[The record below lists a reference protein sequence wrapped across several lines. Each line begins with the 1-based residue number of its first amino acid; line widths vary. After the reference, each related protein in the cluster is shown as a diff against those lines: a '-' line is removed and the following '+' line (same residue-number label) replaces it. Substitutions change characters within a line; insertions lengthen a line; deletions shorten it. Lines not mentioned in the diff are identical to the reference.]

1 MFLGPMRS
9 ALVTGATG
17 FVGSHLVRALRDAG
31 WKVLTAGRHGA
42 ADLRGD
48 LRRIPL
54 RGISA
59 DVVFHLAGFSSPQA
73 SVDHAGDAFDLNAAI
88 SARIVREIPAD
99 RYILASSCQV
109 YGPSDSRVT
118 EASPLCPRNPY
129 AASKVCGEAL
139 ALASGKDVVVLR
151 PFNHTGPG
159 QTADFLCPG
168 IARQIVRAE
177 SGRGPRE
184 ILVRARAP
192 RRDFFDVRDMARA
205 YLLAAGRGRRG
216 EVYNV
221 STGEPVSIDFIARS
235 LAALSRVP
243 LTLRGRQGR
252 ADLLSGDSSK
262 FRAATGWRPEIP
274 LSRTLAD
281 LLNHERARLASETS
295 PKRLR
300 RT

>member
-1 MFLGPMRS
+1 MTS
-9 ALVTGATG
+9 ALVTGASG
-17 FVGSHLVRALRDAG
+17 FVGRHLVQALRDAG
-31 WKVLTAGRHGA
+31 WKVRTASHHGP
-42 ADLRGD
+42 ADLSGN
-48 LRRIPL
+48 LLSIPL
-54 RGISA
+54 RRVSA

-88 SARIVREIPAD
+88 TARIVREIPAD

-109 YGPSDSRVT
+109 YGPSESRVT
-118 EASPLCPRNPY
+118 EASPLLPRNPY

-168 IARQIVRAE
+168 IARQIARGE
-177 SGRGPRE
+177 SGREPAE
-184 ILVRARAP
+184 VEVRALAP

-205 YLLAAGRGRRG
+205 YRLAAERGRRG

-221 STGEPVSIDFIARS
+221 STGEPVSIELIVRS
-235 LAALSRVP
+235 LVALSRRP
-243 LTLRGRQGR
+243 MKIRGQRGRP
-252 ADLLSGDSSK
+252 DLLSGDSSK
-262 FRAATGWRPEIP
+262 FRSATGWRPEIP
-274 LSRTLAD
+274 FSRTLAD
-281 LLNHERARLASETS
+281 LLNHERALLASESS